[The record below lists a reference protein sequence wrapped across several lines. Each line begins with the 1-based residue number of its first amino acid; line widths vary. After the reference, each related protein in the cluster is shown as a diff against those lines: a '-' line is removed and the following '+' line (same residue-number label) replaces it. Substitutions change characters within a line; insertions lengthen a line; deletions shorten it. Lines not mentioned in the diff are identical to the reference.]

1 MISSRYGLRQNILN
15 FSQLSVNDIYST
27 KAYLSLSF
35 NFVNISNFIFEVK
48 KQQQMKN
55 CRFDTFF

>member
-55 CRFDTFF
+55 CRFDTYF

>member
-35 NFVNISNFIFEVK
+35 NLVNISNFIFEVK